1 MGSLRVGHDW
11 ATSVSFFTFMHWRR
25 KWQPTPVFLPGESQG
40 QGSLVGCH
48 LWGRTESDTTEV
60 TQQQQQHS
68 SSHGAVC
75 FTKLWVSCKICVWF
89 YFWFFQYTEQQVLN
103 SSLLEWT
110 LCPRLSESM
119 WRMESVVADTL
130 RWAHICPAEPPPH
143 VSGLRFKG
151 PFFSHCHGPRPT
163 ECWSIWLSHSQDSTL
178 HSESTLMGYWLR
190 VNIVVHDFLGSYLCS
205 TTY

>member
-1 MGSLRVGHDW
+1 MATHSSVLAWRVPGTGEPGGLPSMGSHRVRHDW
-11 ATSVSFFTFMHWRR
+11 
-25 KWQPTPVFLPGESQG
+25 
-40 QGSLVGCH
+40 
-48 LWGRTESDTTEV
+48 SDSAAA
-60 TQQQQQHS
+60 HS